1 MRILVSGS
9 SGMLGRAVCKELFSQ
24 YEVVGMDMVALP
36 TEHFLHTFIKCDITE
51 REFAIEKLRSI
62 HPDVVIHTAAY
73 TDVDG
78 CEKDPDRAYRV
89 NAQGT
94 ETLAR
99 AGQMCKALFCYI
111 STDFVFDGE
120 KETAYAETDAP
131 HPINAYG
138 RAKWE
143 GEKAVQSLLADFMII
158 RSSWLFG
165 RGGRNF
171 VDTLLKRAENEQEV
185 PVVAE
190 QFGAPTY
197 VNDLAQGIK
206 RLVELNSQGKNPRG
220 IYHISNS
227 GSCSRYEFA
236 EEIIAA
242 AGLGTRVLP
251 ITAEEYSSRT
261 RRPRMSV
268 LENTRYQQCAK
279 EKMRHWKDALGA
291 YLAAGE
297 KARIEQK

>member
-1 MRILVSGS
+1 MRILVTGS
-9 SGMLGRAVCKELFSQ
+9 SGMLGRVVCQELFAQ
-24 YEVVGMDMVALP
+24 YEVVGMDMVAPP
-36 TEHFLHTFIKCDITE
+36 TEHFLHTFIECDITE
-51 REFAIEKLRSI
+51 QGFAVEKLCSI

-78 CEKDPDRAYRV
+78 CEKDPGKADRV

-99 AGQMCKALFCYI
+99 ATQMCKALFCYI

-120 KETAYAETDAP
+120 KKTAYTETDAP

-138 RAKWE
+138 RAKWA
-143 GEKAVQSLLADFMII
+143 GEQAVQSLLTDFMII

-171 VDTLLKRAENEQEV
+171 VDTLLKRAGNEKEI

-206 RLVELNSQGKNPRG
+206 KLVELNSQGENPRG
-220 IYHISNS
+220 IYHITNS
-227 GSCSRYEFA
+227 GSCSWHEFA
-236 EEIIAA
+236 EAIIAA

-251 ITAEEYSSRT
+251 ITAEEYFSRT

-268 LENTRYQQCAK
+268 LENMRYQQYAK
-279 EKMRHWKDALGA
+279 EKMRHWKDALGE
-291 YLAAGE
+291 YLYSRWA
-297 KARIEQK
+297 

>member
-1 MRILVSGS
+1 MRILVTGS
-9 SGMLGRAVCKELFSQ
+9 SGMLGRVVCQELFSL
-24 YEVVGMDMVALP
+24 YEVVGMDMVAPP
-36 TEHFLHTFIKCDITE
+36 TEHFLHTFIECDITE
-51 REFAIEKLRSI
+51 HESAIDKLRSI

-78 CEKDPDRAYRV
+78 CEKDPGKAYRV

-143 GEKAVQSLLADFMII
+143 GEKAVQSLVTDFMII

-185 PVVAE
+185 AVVAE

-206 RLVELNSQGKNPRG
+206 KLVELNSQGKNPRG
-220 IYHISNS
+220 IYHITNS
-227 GSCSRYEFA
+227 GSCSWYEFA

-268 LENTRYQQCAK
+268 LENTRYQQCTK
-279 EKMRHWKDALGA
+279 EKMRHWKDALGE